1 MDTQALTLRKID
13 LLVDKGNDTIKAIE
27 QNYVQEHIFQA
38 FRTQSLFFIKNLLG
52 ENSTY
57 FQEFNEITKTTNV
70 VTLLSAT
77 MILKSLKEDIEQG
90 WIRTYKQLVSAEIFS
105 DFLEMGEYLLIE
117 GYKDPAAV
125 IIGSTLEENLR
136 QLCLVN
142 SINLTI
148 EKDGKSIPKRA
159 DLLNTELQKNG
170 VYNVLEQK
178 SITAWLDL
186 RNKAAHGKYNEYA
199 NDQVRQM
206 FQGVKSFITRYL

>member
-136 QLCLVN
+136 QLCLGN

-186 RNKAAHGKYNEYA
+186 RNKAAQGKYNEYA